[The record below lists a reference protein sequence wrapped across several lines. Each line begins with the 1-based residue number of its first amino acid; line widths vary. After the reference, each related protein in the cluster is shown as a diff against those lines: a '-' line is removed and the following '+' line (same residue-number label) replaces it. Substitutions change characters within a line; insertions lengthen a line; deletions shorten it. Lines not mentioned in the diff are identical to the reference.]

1 MTAVIGQIISA
12 EDIAELNSAVPAI
25 LPPDVQTKV
34 RALEPLTPQQQV
46 EQVTE
51 MLVHARAGLLVAV
64 AAQDLPSIVQY
75 KAQAAAIHEV
85 AKQVRIGKDMQLEA
99 AEFVRRAERGLG
111 VAIREGQERGEIETP
126 AEGKSRGARVRD
138 DVVTYDKVKPKPTDF
153 ADKHELT
160 NTHGGIY
167 DLTDGVS
174 DEQFEKVLS
183 EAKEEGNLSR
193 ANVAR
198 KAKAKARQSDPEPV
212 VVEPESVALPD
223 DTEGIDAPASTRP
236 ERLTKHSST
245 EMLSNINGML
255 KGVVESLQFINP
267 AEVDATANKQ
277 VVRDIRQ
284 SIGSIRKL
292 LKEIEN
298 G

>member
-85 AKQVRIGKDMQLEA
+85 AKQIRIGKEMQLEA
-99 AEFVRRAERGLG
+99 AEFVRRAERGLR
-111 VAIREGQERGEIETP
+111 VAVTEGQQRGDIR
-126 AEGKSRGARVRD
+126 AHGDGLSRSSSVED
-138 DVVTYDKVKPKPTDF
+138 LPTVSDF
-153 ADKHELT
+153 LPS
-160 NTHGGIY
+160 GGQQQN
-167 DLTDGVS
+167 DMAAMASCS
-174 DEQFEKVLS
+174 DEQFEQVIT
-183 EAKEEGNLSR
+183 EAKAEGNISR

-198 KAKAKARQSDPEPV
+198 KAKAKANPPKPEPEV
-212 VVEPESVALPD
+212 IEPESIALPD
-223 DTEGIDAPASTRP
+223 ETEGIDAPAPAGPT
-236 ERLTKHSST
+236 RLTKHTST

-255 KGVVESLQFINP
+255 KGVVESLPFINP